1 MIKKQPTKVNIKNP
15 KKNNYNEQCT
25 QYLLWLFEFK
35 MVFDK
40 LNNAFVHLNVAFRS
54 YDIISQTSILIII
67 NFFGMNYN

>member
-1 MIKKQPTKVNIKNP
+1 MQVPEVLPLKITEVPNDQETTYESKHQKSE
-15 KKNNYNEQCT
+15 KNNYNEQCT

-54 YDIISQTSILIII
+54 YDIIS
-67 NFFGMNYN
+67 